1 MPPFDFKTALTGYIW
16 MKMRGIVNEQ
26 KSSGIWNDDNPG
38 GMESCVMNYY
48 RNIDLDKVQFDFL
61 CNWEQMVYADEVM
74 KNGSKI
80 YTIPQ
85 RSKDYKAYKKAMDS
99 SLKNMLENM
108 MCSGTT
114 PVH

>member
-1 MPPFDFKTALTGYIW
+1 MSKKVLVFGMT
-16 MKMRGIVNEQ
+16 
-26 KSSGIWNDDNPG
+26 DNPG

-80 YTIPQ
+80 YTIP
-85 RSKDYKAYKKAMDS
+85 RESKTIRHIKRQWIV
-99 SLKNMLENM
+99 SLKNMPENM